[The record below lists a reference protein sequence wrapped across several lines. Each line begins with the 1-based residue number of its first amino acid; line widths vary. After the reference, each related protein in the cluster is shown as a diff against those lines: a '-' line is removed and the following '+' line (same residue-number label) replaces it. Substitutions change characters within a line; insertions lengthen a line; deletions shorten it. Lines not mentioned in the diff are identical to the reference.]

1 MFRARQ
7 FDCYGPGFN
16 PRSRNQRSHQLK
28 KKKKDNYSDLVQRFS
43 TGGSFV
49 LPAPRE
55 HLAMS
60 EETSSCD
67 LWLRGERVPL
77 GSSGKMPEMLLSSLQ
92 CLGQPPAQGMI
103 LTCGAEAEKLEGLEA
118 TGKTWSEHACSVA
131 QSCPTLCDPMDF
143 SPPGSS
149 VHRIILARILEWVAI
164 SFSGV
169 WTHTH
174 PLLGFSFQGFIKEG
188 RGWGL
193 TSKQTRLEREGLCG
207 AHGWGWEGEVIF
219 TVLGFPQAAKRTH
232 CSTSVA
238 SCISYLVLDPIMHL
252 VFIIV

>member
-67 LWLRGERVPL
+67 LWLRGERVLL
-77 GSSGKMPEMLLSSLQ
+77 GSSGKMPAMLLSILQ

-169 WTHTH
+169 
-174 PLLGFSFQGFIKEG
+174 
-188 RGWGL
+188 
-193 TSKQTRLEREGLCG
+193 
-207 AHGWGWEGEVIF
+207 
-219 TVLGFPQAAKRTH
+219 
-232 CSTSVA
+232 
-238 SCISYLVLDPIMHL
+238 
-252 VFIIV
+252 